1 MINNK
6 VIISL
11 IVIVLVAV
19 VGFFGFSKSSNDEP
33 EMNDKIKAIV
43 YKSPNC
49 GCCVSHVAYLKKHGY
64 DVEVNAVGDIA
75 SVKEEHNIPYDKQSC
90 HTTVV
95 GDYFIE
101 GHVPIE
107 AFDKLLS
114 EKPDI
119 EGIGLPGMP
128 AGSPGMPGVK
138 SEDFLIYSLSNNNIE
153 DFMKI

>member
-1 MINNK
+1 MLNNK
-6 VIISL
+6 IIIIS
-11 IVIVLVAV
+11 VVVLATL
-19 VGFFGFSKSSNDEP
+19 VGGAYFLRSPKTSTVSNA
-33 EMNDKIKAIV
+33 DKIKATV

-49 GCCVSHVAYLKKHGY
+49 GCCVSHVSYLERHGY
-64 DVEVNAVGDIA
+64 DVEVKAVGDINA
-75 SVKEEHNIPYDKQSC
+75 VKEEHNIPYDKQSC

-119 EGIGLPGMP
+119 DGIGLPGMP

-138 SEDFLIYSLSNNNIE
+138 SEEFLIYSLNGDTVE
-153 DFMKI
+153 EFMKI